1 MGVAIMFV
9 DSSVTRINGKSYIRH
24 LLRETY
30 REDGKVKHRTL
41 ANLTHCKPEEV
52 EAIRLAL
59 KHKGDLS
66 RILASAVEGGPEL
79 KQGPSVGA
87 VWLLSQLARELGIVA
102 ALGSDRQGKLALWQV
117 IARVLD
123 QGSRLSAVR
132 LAGGHA
138 VGAALGM
145 VGFDE
150 DDLYDNLDWLADN
163 QAEIESRLFAQ
174 RVAAS
179 APDVFLYDV
188 TSTYLEGEQNAFAAF
203 GYNRDRK
210 SGKRQIVI
218 GLLADADGRP
228 LSIEVFKGNTSDVRT
243 FSSQLN
249 KAAARFGAER
259 VTFVGDRGMIKAP
272 QRAELGA
279 AGFHYITA
287 ITKAQINALIAAGVL
302 QMDLFEETLAE
313 VEGADGERYVL
324 RRNPARAGELGAS
337 RRDKLRAL
345 QTAAEAANAYLNE
358 HPRAAA
364 KTQLA
369 RLNDRA
375 HTLGLDKFV
384 QIAQQERRVVVTA
397 DEAALTEAARLD
409 GCYALRTDLPK
420 TVVDKQIL
428 HDRYK
433 DLAQV
438 EWAFRDSKTVQLEM
452 RPIYLRDGNRTRGHA
467 LVVMLAYLLAHALRQ
482 RWRDIDLT
490 VPEGLDRLAS
500 LCVIEVIIGGRP
512 SYNQVP
518 TPRDDV
524 RCLFE
529 AAAVAVPAALPLA
542 PARVATRQT
551 LPQRRKVK

>member
-1 MGVAIMFV
+1 MFV
-9 DSSVTRINGKSYIRH
+9 DSSLTRLNGRTYARH

-59 KHKGDLS
+59 KYKGDLG
-66 RILASAVEGGPEL
+66 RMLASAGESGPEL

-87 VWLLSQLARELGIVA
+87 VWVLSQLARELGVVA
-102 ALGSDRQGKLALWQV
+102 ALGSDRQGKLALWQT

-150 DDLYDNLDWLADN
+150 DGLYANLDWLADN
-163 QAEIESRLFAQ
+163 QAGIESRLFAQ
-174 RVAAS
+174 REPAS

-188 TSTYLEGEQNAFAAF
+188 TSTYLEGEQNALAAF

-228 LSIEVFKGNTSDVRT
+228 LSIEVFKGNTSDVKT
-243 FSSQLN
+243 FSSQVN
-249 KAAARFGAER
+249 KAAARFRAEQ

-272 QRAELGA
+272 QRAEITA

-287 ITKAQINALIAAGVL
+287 ITKAQIDGLIAAGVL
-302 QMDLFEETLAE
+302 QMDLFEDALAE
-313 VEGADGERYVL
+313 VEGLDGERYVV
-324 RRNPARAGELGAS
+324 RRNPARAEELAAS
-337 RRDKLRAL
+337 RADKLTTL
-345 QTAAEAANAYLNE
+345 QTAAGTANAYLNE
-358 HPRAAA
+358 HPRAAT

-369 RLNDRA
+369 RLKARSK
-375 HTLGLDKFV
+375 TLGLDKVV
-384 QIAQQERRVVVTA
+384 QVAELERRVVVTV
-397 DEAALTEAARLD
+397 DETAWTEAARLD

-420 TVVDKQIL
+420 TVVGKEIV

-433 DLAQV
+433 DLAKV
-438 EWAFRDSKTVQLEM
+438 EWTFRDSKSVQLEM
-452 RPIYLRDGNRTRGHA
+452 RPVYLRDENRTRGHA
-467 LVVMLAYLLAHALRQ
+467 LVVMLAYLLTQALRQ

-490 VPEGLDRLAS
+490 VQEGLDRLAS
-500 LCVIEVIIGGRP
+500 LCVVEVIIAGRP

-524 RCLFE
+524 RKLFE
-529 AAAVAVPAALPLA
+529 AAGVAIPAALPLD
-542 PARVATRQT
+542 PPRVATRQT
-551 LPQRRKVK
+551 LPQRRKAK

>member
-1 MGVAIMFV
+1 MFI
-9 DSSVTRINGKSYIRH
+9 DSSISTVNGKAYPRH

-41 ANLTHCKPEEV
+41 ANLTHSKPEEV

-59 KHKGDLS
+59 KYKGDLAG
-66 RILASAVEGGPEL
+66 ILASAGEGGPEL
-79 KQGPSVGA
+79 KQGLSIGA
-87 VWLLSQLARELGIVA
+87 VWVLYQLARELGLVA
-102 ALGSDRQGKLALWQV
+102 ALGSDRQGKLALWQI
-117 IARVLD
+117 IARALD

-150 DDLYDNLDWLADN
+150 DDLYANLDWLADN
-163 QAEIESRLFAQ
+163 QADIESRLFAQ
-174 RVAAS
+174 RKTVS

-228 LSIEVFKGNTSDVRT
+228 LSIEVFAGNTSDVKT
-243 FSSQLN
+243 FSSQVS

-272 QRAELGA
+272 QRAEIAA
-279 AGFHYITA
+279 AGFHYVTA
-287 ITKAQINALIAAGVL
+287 ITRAQIDGLIAAGVL
-302 QMDLFEETLAE
+302 QMDLFEDTLAE

-324 RRNPARAGELGAS
+324 RRNPARAKELAAS
-337 RRDKLRAL
+337 RADKLEAL
-345 QTAAEAANAYLNE
+345 QKAADAANAYLSE
-358 HPRAAA
+358 HPKAAA
-364 KTQLA
+364 KTQIA
-369 RLNDRA
+369 RLKARSE
-375 HTLGLDKFV
+375 TLGLDKVV
-384 QIAQQERRVVVTA
+384 QVAERERRVLVTV

-420 TVVDKQIL
+420 TVVAKEIV

-433 DLAQV
+433 DLARV
-438 EWAFRDSKTVQLEM
+438 EWAFRDSKSVQLEM
-452 RPIYLRDGNRTRGHA
+452 RPVYLRDEDRTRGHA
-467 LVVMLAYLLAHALRQ
+467 LVVMLAYLMVRELRR

-490 VPEGLDRLAS
+490 VQEGLDRLAS
-500 LCVIEVIIGGRP
+500 LCLVEVIIGGRP
-512 SYNQVP
+512 AYHQVP

-524 RCLFE
+524 RPLFE
-529 AAAVAVPAALPLA
+529 AAGVAVPTALPLA
-542 PARVATRQT
+542 PTRVATKKK

>member
-1 MGVAIMFV
+1 MFV
-9 DSSVTRINGKSYIRH
+9 DSSVTRLNGKTYARH

-59 KHKGDLS
+59 KHKGDLG
-66 RILASAVEGGPEL
+66 RMLASAGESGPEL

-87 VWLLSQLARELGIVA
+87 VWVLSQLARELGVVA
-102 ALGSDRQGKLALWQV
+102 ALGSDRQGKLALWQI

-150 DDLYDNLDWLADN
+150 DGLYDNLDWLADN

-174 RVAAS
+174 REPAS

-188 TSTYLEGEQNAFAAF
+188 TSTYLEGEHNAFAAF

-228 LSIEVFKGNTSDVRT
+228 LSIEVFKGNTPDVKT
-243 FSSQLN
+243 FSSQVN

-272 QRAELGA
+272 QRAEITA

-287 ITKAQINALIAAGVL
+287 ITKAQIDGLIAAGVL
-302 QMDLFEETLAE
+302 QMDLFEDALAE
-313 VEGADGERYVL
+313 VEGLDGERYVV
-324 RRNPARAGELGAS
+324 RRNPARAEELAAS
-337 RRDKLRAL
+337 RADKLTRLHTSAE
-345 QTAAEAANAYLNE
+345 TASAYLNE

-369 RLNDRA
+369 RLKA
-375 HTLGLDKFV
+375 KSETLGLDKVV
-384 QIAQQERRVVVTA
+384 QVAEQERRVVVTV
-397 DEAALTEAARLD
+397 DEAALAEAARLD

-420 TVVDKQIL
+420 TVVGKEIV

-433 DLAQV
+433 DLAHV
-438 EWAFRDSKTVQLEM
+438 EWTFRDSKSVQLEM
-452 RPIYLRDGNRTRGHA
+452 RPVYLRDENRTRGHA
-467 LVVMLAYLLAHALRQ
+467 LVVMLAYLLVHALRQ

-490 VPEGLDRLAS
+490 VQEGFDRLAS
-500 LCVIEVIIGGRP
+500 LCVVEVIIGGRP

-524 RCLFE
+524 RQLFE
-529 AAAVAVPAALPLA
+529 AAGVAIPAALPLD
-542 PARVATRQT
+542 PARVATRKT
-551 LPQRRKVK
+551 LTQRRKAK

>member
-1 MGVAIMFV
+1 MFV
-9 DSSVTRINGKSYIRH
+9 DSSITRLNGKTYARH

-59 KHKGDLS
+59 KHKGDLG
-66 RILASAVEGGPEL
+66 RMLASAGESGPEL

-87 VWLLSQLARELGIVA
+87 VWVLSQLARELGVVA
-102 ALGSDRQGKLALWQV
+102 ALGSDRQGKLALWQI

-150 DDLYDNLDWLADN
+150 DGLYDNLDWLADN
-163 QAEIESRLFAQ
+163 QAGIESRLFAQ
-174 RVAAS
+174 REPAS

-188 TSTYLEGEQNAFAAF
+188 TSTYLEGEHNAFAAF

-228 LSIEVFKGNTSDVRT
+228 LSVEVFKGNTPDVKT
-243 FSSQLN
+243 FSSQVN

-272 QRAELGA
+272 QRAEITA

-287 ITKAQINALIAAGVL
+287 ITKAQIDGLIAAGVL
-302 QMDLFEETLAE
+302 QMDLFEDALAE
-313 VEGADGERYVL
+313 VEGLDGERYVV
-324 RRNPARAGELGAS
+324 RRNPARAEELAAS
-337 RRDKLRAL
+337 RADKLMTL
-345 QTAAEAANAYLNE
+345 QTAAETANAYLNE

-369 RLNDRA
+369 RLKA
-375 HTLGLDKFV
+375 KSETLGLDKVV
-384 QIAQQERRVVVTA
+384 QVAELERRVVVTV
-397 DEAALTEAARLD
+397 DEAAWVEAARLD

-420 TVVDKQIL
+420 TVVGKEIV

-438 EWAFRDSKTVQLEM
+438 EWTFRDSKSVQLEM
-452 RPIYLRDGNRTRGHA
+452 RPVYLRDENRTRGHA
-467 LVVMLAYLLAHALRQ
+467 LVVMLAYLLVHALRQ

-490 VPEGLDRLAS
+490 VQEGLDRLAS
-500 LCVIEVIIGGRP
+500 LCVVEVIIGGRP

-524 RCLFE
+524 RQLFE
-529 AAAVAVPAALPLA
+529 DAGVTIPAALPLD

-551 LPQRRKVK
+551 LPQRRKAK